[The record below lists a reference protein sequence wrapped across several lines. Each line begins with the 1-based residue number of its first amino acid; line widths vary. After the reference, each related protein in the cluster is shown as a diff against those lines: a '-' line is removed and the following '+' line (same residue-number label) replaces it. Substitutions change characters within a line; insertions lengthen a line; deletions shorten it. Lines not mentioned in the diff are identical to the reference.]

1 MKKKVYIAG
10 PMRSNSA
17 NKYENYNFDAFD
29 KAEKLLRD
37 LGMIPISPAAMDR
50 LFEGYGKYPPTEET
64 SEHKVYDQHS
74 LLRFISRDL
83 NAIGYCDAIYMLE
96 GWQHSKGAGVEL
108 ALARFLQ
115 LELIFEVD

>member
-10 PMRSNSA
+10 PMRSNAHKS
-17 NKYENYNFDAFD
+17 YEGYNFDAFD

-50 LFEGYGKYPPTEET
+50 LFEGYGKYPPLEET
-64 SEHKVYDQHS
+64 TGNKVYTQHS

-83 NAIGYCDAIYMLE
+83 NAIGYCDAIYLLQ
-96 GWQHSKGAGVEL
+96 GWEHSKGARVEF
-108 ALARFLQ
+108 ALAEFLG
-115 LELIFEVD
+115 LEIIYEVD